1 VKPVL
6 FHSAAEAELF
16 DAISFY
22 ESRRAG
28 LGLSF
33 QTEVQRVVDLIQQH
47 PDRWVVYK
55 NTSYRKCLL
64 DGFPFSVFYL
74 ELEDLVWIGAL
85 ARQKRKP
92 GYWLH
97 RQPP

>member
-6 FHSAAEAELF
+6 FHAAAEAELH
-16 DAISFY
+16 DAIAFY

-33 QTEVQRVVDLIQQH
+33 QSEVEHVVDLIQQH
-47 PDRWVVYK
+47 PDRWAGYK
-55 NTSYRKCLL
+55 NTVYRKLSL
-64 DGFPFSVFYL
+64 DRFPFSVFYL
-74 ELEDLVWIGAL
+74 ELEDVIWIAAL
-85 ARQKRKP
+85 AHQKRKP

-97 RQPP
+97 RETL